1 VCIALAFEKHGECRG
16 FTMPDDLQNGK
27 LDDLRLVLEQRAQAL
42 REELRETVARTNQEK
57 AQLLRDEVRDDGD
70 ESFLDLITDVNQAEV
85 SRDLHEYRLVR
96 DALRRMYTGE
106 YGICENCGRDI
117 PLQRL
122 QAQPYATRCLPC
134 QQQFEHLTNQ
144 ARTPS
149 L

>member
-1 VCIALAFEKHGECRG
+1 
-16 FTMPDDLQNGK
+16 MPDDLQNGK